1 MSPIRNRDWKYIGMK
16 AVIARKLA
24 RQHPIDY
31 VPSGS
36 RLEGSKYVARPPWQV
51 EDDEQGH
58 NRDGDVS
65 HVDLLG
71 VPVGPPLVKEH
82 DPLADSNVQNHQDRD
97 RSQSRRDKWV
107 KLRKG

>member
-1 MSPIRNRDWKYIGMK
+1 M
-16 AVIARKLA
+16 
-24 RQHPIDY
+24 
-31 VPSGS
+31 
-36 RLEGSKYVARPPWQV
+36 RLPWQV

-71 VPVGPPLVKEH
+71 VPVGPPLMKEH
-82 DPLADSNVQNHQDRD
+82 DPLANSHVQNHQDRD

-107 KLRKG
+107 KLSKRMKQSCIHGRQTLFPH